1 MTLVIDT
8 IHIENFM
15 SFKSADLSLNDRGF
29 VTVVGRN
36 DNVCDNSV
44 SNGSGKS
51 SLWEALLWCLTGD
64 TVRGTK
70 DVVNNKSDEGA
81 LVELDFVLNNKQYR
95 VIRSKEHSIYK
106 TNLKIFVD
114 EKDVSG
120 KGIRDS
126 EKILSNLLSDVDV
139 QLLSSVVILGQGLP
153 QKFTNNTP
161 SGRKEVLEKLTHSD
175 FMIDDLKKR
184 VTQRQSILSG
194 RVSDTS
200 TKLNGERSREEILA
214 RQQAESKSF
223 LSKSIDDVKKKLD
236 SYRVE
241 QSKLEEDVRSI
252 EATKAELSAQIS
264 EIQEKRLSIKEKGT
278 QEILNLKQRQ
288 TELCEPIKT
297 SVAELTAQRKQIEK
311 TIKEKKSIKDVCPT
325 CGQRISGVVIPD
337 TADDEKSLQSCNELL
352 SAYNAQIKKINE
364 AFTSE
369 EAELRKTHN
378 DEYSVCTL
386 DINKLQD
393 DLRRQSNTLNQIDSE
408 ILSINS
414 KLNAVEAQYNEYQT
428 LYKYNEEKLKQITE
442 QLTKSENE
450 ASALESELEELNG
463 RLGVVK
469 SFSTAL
475 SRDFRGVL
483 LTGLIDYLNNKLK
496 EFSNIV
502 FNSDSVLFAL
512 DGNNISI
519 KCNDKEY
526 ESLSSGERQKIDV
539 MVQFALRDMLCN
551 YLGFSCN
558 MLVLDEVFDGLDGR
572 GCEKIID
579 LMSECLSDVSSVFVV
594 THRQDLAI
602 PSDGTI
608 VVNKDRNGF
617 SRIL

>member
-15 SFKSADLSLNDRGF
+15 SFKSAGLSLNDRGF

-126 EKILSNLLSDVDV
+126 EKILSNLLSDVDT

-194 RVSDTS
+194 RVSDIS
-200 TKLNGERSREEILA
+200 AKLNGERSREEILA

-442 QLTKSENE
+442 QLAKSENE
-450 ASALESELEELNG
+450 VSALESELEELNG

-558 MLVLDEVFDGLDGR
+558 MLVLDEVFDGLDSR

-594 THRQDLAI
+594 THRQDLAM